1 MPLFQNDMS
10 VKSSEEESFQKRFY
24 HAREQL
30 VNDIEQ
36 AINDKCA
43 QDEAFLADV
52 QRRLQDLRLLLKEE
66 MLVIPK
72 YELAKAQKALTDV
85 EDLIRCS
92 VLKVNKLV
100 FNAGRVD
107 QVQQK
112 PKNDVEPK
120 ESDEADQVAP
130 AKRPLNTGGPACLSD
145 RSKEEFLLENLK
157 INHVMKLTRLSQCYV
172 RLVSV
177 VGAANL
183 KDLTDCTIVCCPVA
197 SSVYVAN
204 CERCTFVVACQQLR
218 IHNSTNCKFYAHV
231 TTCGTVENCSM
242 IGMAPYEKE
251 RFEQAGLKMQVN
263 NWNDVKD
270 FNHPFCVGQS
280 PSWFIIDE
288 STREK
293 FDLD

>member
-1 MPLFQNDMS
+1 MDIKNS
-10 VKSSEEESFQKRFY
+10 GEHGFQKRFY
-24 HAREQL
+24 HAKEQL

-52 QRRLQDLRLLLKEE
+52 QRRLQDLRLMLKEE
-66 MLVIPK
+66 VLVIPK
-72 YELAKAQKALTDV
+72 YELAKAQKALMDV
-85 EDLIRCS
+85 EVLIRGS
-92 VLKVNKLV
+92 VLKENKLV
-100 FNAGRVD
+100 FNTDKVD
-107 QVQQK
+107 RIQQT
-112 PKNDVEPK
+112 PKNDVKLK
-120 ESDEADQVAP
+120 ESFEAESVAL
-130 AKRPLNTGGPACLSD
+130 AEHSFKTGGPACLSD

-177 VGAANL
+177 VGAATL
-183 KDLTDCTIVCCPVA
+183 KDLINCTIVCCPVV

-204 CERCTFVVACQQLR
+204 CEHCTFVVACQQLR
-218 IHNSTNCKFYAHV
+218 IHSSTNCNFYAHV

-242 IGMAPYEKE
+242 IGMAPYEVTMMNKKE
-251 RFEQAGLKMQVN
+251 RFAQAGLNMQVN

-270 FNHPFCVGQS
+270 FNNPFCVGQS

-288 STREK
+288 SAREK
-293 FDLD
+293 FNLD